1 MRQRRTTSVVL
12 LVVLAVGARVA
23 FVPFHRFIPNRVCT
37 TDSAAYLELARSL
50 SERGIFSRGVQAAG
64 YSPENPADLET
75 FRTPGY
81 PLLLAVLMRLPAPTI
96 LLVLALQILLDAVA
110 VALIFLI
117 GCEVLPMR
125 WALAAGLVQV
135 VDVARVVYSNMV
147 MSDVAFTF
155 LLSVAV
161 WLVVSAESEHA
172 EGRAALAG
180 IALTAA
186 TAVRPVGVL
195 VFVPVVTFFLLRRA
209 GAKAI
214 TVLTVAAM
222 VFPAAWTVRN
232 GVRAGE
238 WTVSSAFDLNLCLVA
253 AAKVKARAEGISRAD
268 AERELGEAAIASS
281 PGSDPTARSAAF
293 RTVGWRTLRRY
304 PSAAAHELLLSAVEI
319 TLAGERRNLL
329 RLLGRPGGRDE
340 VPALGE
346 GPRDPRAMVG
356 TLVRGQPAVAA
367 LVAIQLAW
375 NAVLLLGAAVGGVE
389 LARRRR
395 YAELGLFVL
404 MVVVVLVPSLVV
416 GNGRLRMPVSFV
428 ITLLGAYGVSSVL
441 SRRTGSP
448 AGSTKVLAGSR

>member
-1 MRQRRTTSVVL
+1 
-12 LVVLAVGARVA
+12 
-23 FVPFHRFIPNRVCT
+23 
-37 TDSAAYLELARSL
+37 
-50 SERGIFSRGVQAAG
+50 
-64 YSPENPADLET
+64 
-75 FRTPGY
+75 
-81 PLLLAVLMRLPAPTI
+81 
-96 LLVLALQILLDAVA
+96 

-329 RLLGRPGGRDE
+329 RLLGRPGGSDE

-416 GNGRLRMPVSFV
+416 ANGRLRMPVSFV

>member
-1 MRQRRTTSVVL
+1 
-12 LVVLAVGARVA
+12 
-23 FVPFHRFIPNRVCT
+23 VPFHRFIPNRVCT
-37 TDSAAYLELARSL
+37 IDSVAYLELARSL
-50 SERGIFSRGVQAAG
+50 SERGIFGRGVQVEG
-64 YSPENPADLET
+64 HSPENPGDLET

-81 PLLLAVLMRLPAPTI
+81 PFLLAVLMRLSIPTI
-96 LLVLALQILLDAVA
+96 PLALVLQMVLDAVA
-110 VALIFLI
+110 VALVFLI

-135 VDVARVVYSNMV
+135 IDVARIVYSNLV

-155 LLSVAV
+155 LISVAV
-161 WLVVSAESEHA
+161 WLVMSAQGEHP

-180 IALTAA
+180 VALTAA
-186 TAVRPVGVL
+186 TAVRPVGIL
-195 VFVPVVTFFLLRRA
+195 VFLPVVAFLIVKKA

-214 TVLTVAAM
+214 ALLTVAAM

-232 GVRAGE
+232 GVCAGQ

-281 PGSDPTARSAAF
+281 RGSDPAVRSAAF
-293 RTVGWRTLRRY
+293 RTVGWGTLRRY
-304 PSAAAHELLLSAVEI
+304 PSAAAHELLLSGVEI

-329 RLLGRPGGRDE
+329 RLLGHPGGSDE

-356 TLVRGQPAVAA
+356 ALVRGQLTVVA
-367 LVAIQLAW
+367 LLAIQLAW

-404 MVVVVLVPSLVV
+404 MLVVVLVPSLVV
-416 GNGRLRMPVSFV
+416 ANGRLRMPVSFV

-441 SRRTGSP
+441 SRSTGSP
-448 AGSTKVLAGSR
+448 VGPTKALAGSR